1 MKYLSKY
8 EIAFKGLK
16 EGVHQFEYELDD
28 KFLICSNNRPEEWL
42 VSSGRSTK
50 QSALIFDSYKDS

>member
-28 KFLICSNNRPEEWL
+28 KF
-42 VSSGRSTK
+42 
-50 QSALIFDSYKDS
+50 FDMFENSEVKNGSLAAGVVLT